1 MSKGDKPGK
10 SSGRKKQEVQR
21 AMNRL
26 EDAVK
31 DLGEAAKGNFAER
44 AAEVLEQTAAR
55 LKSEQATGAADT
67 SSNESGGRA
76 TGSDWGFDFGTKP
89 QPDGDGFSAAGGR
102 MEHWQ
107 GARATRPFRDLDNGR
122 LWGICAG
129 TAPYLG
135 LEIWVVRCIA
145 VTCFVFMPQVIVP
158 AYLIAYFVLDPYSE
172 LDEQFG
178 PTSTRRS
185 RKLRKRRL
193 RQAKAEHRAQER
205 AARRAARAPDEPAKP
220 QSRRQRRAAA
230 AATPPPP
237 PTRTVLRNVKGTLN
251 EAELRL
257 RRMEGHVTS
266 GRYELQK
273 ELRKID
279 A

>member
-1 MSKGDKPGK
+1 VSKGGK
-10 SSGRKKQEVQR
+10 KKQEVQQ
-21 AMNRL
+21 AMSRL

-31 DLGEAAKGNFAER
+31 ELGEAAKGNFADR
-44 AAEVLEQTAAR
+44 AAEVLEQTAAK
-55 LKSEQATGAADT
+55 LKSEQSPA
-67 SSNESGGRA
+67 
-76 TGSDWGFDFGTKP
+76 
-89 QPDGDGFSAAGGR
+89 DGDGFSADGGS
-102 MEHWQ
+102 MSHWQ
-107 GARATRPFRDLDNGR
+107 GSRATRPFRDLDRAR

-145 VTCFVFMPQVIVP
+145 VTCLVFMPQVIVP
-158 AYLIAYFVLDPYSE
+158 AYLIAYFVLESHSA
-172 LDEQFG
+172 LDYQFG
-178 PTSTRRS
+178 PNNPPSTRKGR
-185 RKLRKRRL
+185 RLYKRRM
-193 RQAKAEHRAQER
+193 RRMKAAERAEAKAEKRESS
-205 AARRAARAPDEPAKP
+205 K
-220 QSRRQRRAAA
+220 QRRTKKRRDAAA
-230 AATPPPP
+230 PPPAP
-237 PTRTVLRNVKGTLN
+237 PAPPARSVLRNVKGTLN

>member
-1 MSKGDKPGK
+1 MSK
-10 SSGRKKQEVQR
+10 SGNKKQDMQR
-21 AMNRL
+21 AMSRL

-31 DLGEAAKGNFAER
+31 ELGEAAKGNFADR
-44 AAEVLEQTAAR
+44 AAEVLEQTAAK
-55 LKSEQATGAADT
+55 LKSEQKAA
-67 SSNESGGRA
+67 
-76 TGSDWGFDFGTKP
+76 
-89 QPDGDGFSAAGGR
+89 DGDGFRADGNGS
-102 MEHWQ
+102 MSHWQ
-107 GARATRPFRDLDNGR
+107 GVRGTRPFRDLDNAR

-145 VTCFVFMPQVIVP
+145 LTCVVFMPQVIVP
-158 AYLIAYFVLDPYSE
+158 AYLIAYFVLDAHSE

-178 PTSTRRS
+178 ATKLRSTRRS
-185 RKLRKRRL
+185 RKLHKRKLRRMKAAERAEARAGESPKRPSGGKRRKRPS
-193 RQAKAEHRAQER
+193 
-205 AARRAARAPDEPAKP
+205 AAPPAPPAR
-220 QSRRQRRAAA
+220 SL
-230 AATPPPP
+230 
-237 PTRTVLRNVKGTLN
+237 LRNVKGTLN

-279 A
+279 T